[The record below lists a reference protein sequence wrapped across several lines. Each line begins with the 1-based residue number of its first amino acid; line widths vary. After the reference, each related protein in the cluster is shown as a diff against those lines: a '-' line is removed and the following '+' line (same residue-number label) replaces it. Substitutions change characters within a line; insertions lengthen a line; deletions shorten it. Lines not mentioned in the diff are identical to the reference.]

1 MTMEILSG
9 LHETIR
15 DFADRWFGEL
25 SNIIVGTLQPNTR
38 YIVSDYPLSGIADI
52 IIEYR
57 GTRFYLYEVFVASDY
72 YTEEVDVE
80 LI

>member
-1 MTMEILSG
+1 MKIEILSG
-9 LHETIR
+9 LRETIR
-15 DFADRWFGEL
+15 EFTDRWFDE
-25 SNIIVGTLQPNTR
+25 SADIIVGALRSNTR
-38 YIVSDYPLSGIADI
+38 YIVSDCPLSRIADI

-72 YTEEVDVE
+72 YSEQVNVE